1 MPGGLPVPAPAA
13 PAPAPGPAAARSDAR
28 PAGRTL
34 RRAGERTGTPARP
47 RRPPRARLP
56 RGPARPRPPAR
67 RLLAPVAAGRSLAGP
82 ALPRAETTPVHRPPG
97 PPPVRPRRPRWSR
110 PEPRAGSG
118 LCLPT
123 TPPPAPRPRGPT
135 PTSAP
140 ELRSAPLLLAQ
151 GDLGNPDSDRP
162 SQVTRKAPR
171 VTQRLPGSFWMRA
184 PGEGAG

>member
-34 RRAGERTGTPARP
+34 GRAGERTGTPARP
-47 RRPPRARLP
+47 RRPPPARLP

-82 ALPRAETTPVHRPPG
+82 ALPWAETTPVHRPPG
-97 PPPVRPRRPRWSR
+97 PPPVRPRRPQWSR

-118 LCLPT
+118 LCLHPS
-123 TPPPAPRPRGPT
+123 TPPPAFPPPPPHAPGGPHQLLLLNSALPPFFWPRA
-135 PTSAP
+135 TSAT
-140 ELRSAPLLLAQ
+140 LTAT
-151 GDLGNPDSDRP
+151 DRP
-162 SQVTRKAPR
+162 K
-171 VTQRLPGSFWMRA
+171 
-184 PGEGAG
+184 